1 MTGVLDMAGQM
12 FRIFAT
18 ENYIAHCDYFSAMV
32 GHILFY
38 TRATLLILRDFNE
51 PKDHSEIIGINGF
64 LDGWVDGMWR
74 AGAEKEN
81 GLGKPSTVANL
92 GVMIRGGQAK
102 LGNRKG
108 KLSLSPSWLALTCL
122 CKIVQEKLQCLLQ
135 NFCLYLC
142 EARWHSKSL
151 TPSYHLDVEIFRNKQ
166 NTIYMSVRTKMAKLM
181 TSVTEHRSR
190 CVYEAESAEDESLVA
205 FTSWIRPKNYLLN
218 LQTFLWNF

>member
-12 FRIFAT
+12 FQIFAT
-18 ENYIAHCDYFSAMV
+18 ETYIAHCDYFSAMV

-38 TRATLLILRDFNE
+38 TRAALLILRDFNE
-51 PKDHSEIIGINGF
+51 PKDHSELTGINGF

-92 GVMIRGGQAK
+92 GVVIRGGQAK

-142 EARWHSKSL
+142 EARWHYKSL
-151 TPSYHLDVEIFRNKQ
+151 APSYHLDVEIFRNKQ
-166 NTIYMSVRTKMAKLM
+166 NTIFVCMYKNGKADDQCHTTQVMVCIWGRVR
-181 TSVTEHRSR
+181 RR
-190 CVYEAESAEDESLVA
+190 
-205 FTSWIRPKNYLLN
+205 WIAGCFYFLRPKNYLLN